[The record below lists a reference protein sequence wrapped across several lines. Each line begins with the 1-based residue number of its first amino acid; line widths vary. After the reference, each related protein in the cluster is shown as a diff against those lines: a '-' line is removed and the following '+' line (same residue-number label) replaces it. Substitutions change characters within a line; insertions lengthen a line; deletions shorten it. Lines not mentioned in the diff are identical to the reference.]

1 MRSQSKTESKMFL
14 GYLASAALGDILVST
29 NIFFLPILAVEVG
42 GDVLEV
48 GVVGGASY
56 AVYAFMPFVM
66 GRYSDTFRSKY
77 RLLLL
82 SFSII
87 AMVSLVYA
95 FASNPYELIA
105 ARLFEG
111 IGWSMVWPVLQSGL
125 VHLPGDKK
133 RILSVYNSVWAATY
147 ASGPLIAGFLAS
159 LGSIRY
165 VFYLTTLVAASG
177 AILNLTFYNVETETE
192 IETNNSE
199 PDQRIELDQSST
211 PQNKG
216 DLRRYFLAV
225 VVAAMAVGTTL
236 TFFGPYA
243 RSVGMPIFILGLVS
257 AGYGF
262 GRFVFFLLSVSGR
275 FRSKILHPRF
285 KDALIVC
292 LLILIS
298 ALCVSFLVGDRIGG
312 ISFLAFLAIGSSY
325 AVVVTIV
332 QAITVAEAPGSQTGA
347 IAGMLESSVG
357 IGTFFGPVLAGA
369 VAKYLSISPFYV
381 PIFPMIFFII
391 AFYFMK
397 NKRRLEAKPTR

>member
-1 MRSQSKTESKMFL
+1 MRSQTKTESKMFL

-42 GDVLEV
+42 GDILEV

-66 GRYSDTFRSKY
+66 GRYSDRFRSKY

-87 AMVSLVYA
+87 TVVSLVYA

-177 AILNLTFYNVETETE
+177 SILNLMFYNVETETE
-192 IETNNSE
+192 TETSNSE
-199 PDQRIELDQSST
+199 TDQRIELDQSST
-211 PQNKG
+211 PPNKG

-243 RSVGMPIFILGLVS
+243 RSVGMPVFILGLVS

-275 FRSKILHPRF
+275 FRSKILHPQF

-292 LLILIS
+292 LLTLIS

-312 ISFLAFLAIGSSY
+312 ISFLAFLTIGSSY

-369 VAKYLSISPFYV
+369 LAKYFLISPFYV
-381 PIFPMIFFII
+381 PIFPMIFFIV

-397 NKRRLEAKPTR
+397 GKRRLEVKPT

>member
-1 MRSQSKTESKMFL
+1 MRSQTKTESKMFL

-29 NIFFLPILAVEVG
+29 NIFFLPILAVVVG
-42 GDVLEV
+42 ADVLEV

-66 GRYSDTFRSKY
+66 GRYSDRFRSKY

-87 AMVSLVYA
+87 ALVSLVYA

-133 RILSVYNSVWAATY
+133 RILSIYNSVWAATY

-177 AILNLTFYNVETETE
+177 AILNLAFYNVDTETVSDS
-192 IETNNSE
+192 SE
-199 PDQRIELDQSST
+199 PDQKIEPKQSSA
-211 PQNKG
+211 PPNKG

-275 FRSKILHPRF
+275 FRSKLLHPQF
-285 KDALIVC
+285 KDTLIVC

-298 ALCVSFLVGDRIGG
+298 TLCVSFLLGDRIGG
-312 ISFLAFLAIGSSY
+312 ISFLAFLVIGSSY

-332 QAITVAEAPGSQTGA
+332 QAITVAEAPASQTGA

-369 VAKYLSISPFYV
+369 LAKYLLISPFYV
-381 PIFPMIFFII
+381 PIFPTIFFIV

-397 NKRRLEAKPTR
+397 SNHRLEVKAT